1 MSSLR
6 KQDSLTHTSYARS
19 ERIFD
24 DSGLWY
30 FRTREGGQVG
40 PFRYESEARQ
50 MLASFISDIQSKE
63 AEAAR
68 SQKLHLRRNAIASIA
83 EQIMTPAGFGH

>member
-6 KQDSLTHTSYARS
+6 KNDSVTLSDFARS

-24 DSGLWY
+24 ENGLWY

-50 MLASFISDIQSKE
+50 MLDSFVSEIKAKE
-63 AEAAR
+63 AESAKP
-68 SQKLHLRRNAIASIA
+68 QKLHLRRNAIATIA
-83 EQIMTPAGFGH
+83 EQVMTPAGFSH

>member
-6 KQDSLTHTSYARS
+6 KHDSFTHTSFARS

-50 MLASFISDIQSKE
+50 MLERFISDIQAKE
-63 AEAAR
+63 AEAAKP
-68 SQKLHLRRNAIASIA
+68 QKLHLRRNAIASIA
-83 EQIMTPAGFGH
+83 EHIMSPAGIGH

>member
-6 KQDSLTHTSYARS
+6 KHDSFTHTPFARS

-24 DSGLWY
+24 EKGLWY

-50 MLASFISDIQSKE
+50 MLENFISEIQAKE
-63 AEAAR
+63 AETAKP
-68 SQKLHLRRNAIASIA
+68 QKLHLRRSAIASIA
-83 EQIMTPAGFGH
+83 EQIMTPAGLGH